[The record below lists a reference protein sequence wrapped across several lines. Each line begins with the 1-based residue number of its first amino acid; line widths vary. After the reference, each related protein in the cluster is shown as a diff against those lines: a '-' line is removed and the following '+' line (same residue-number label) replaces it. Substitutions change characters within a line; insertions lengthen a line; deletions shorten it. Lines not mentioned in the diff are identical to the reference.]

1 LLVRLLA
8 AAAAAAMSACALHP
22 PGEFEERARATEE
35 LQNVSAGRGDF
46 ELPEQARVDDYLRFA
61 FYNNAELKALYWQW
75 RAAIEEIPQAASPPN
90 PALSF
95 DYMFSAANMKAWDR
109 TTTEVMND
117 PMDSLQIPSKL
128 QAAGKQALERAR
140 AAGAR
145 FRGAKFMLQA
155 RVLSAYAGLALLA
168 ESIRIGEESIALLRL
183 ILSQASAQVQS
194 GLSLQQ
200 DMLKAQTELDL
211 AVNELENLRSTV
223 LPKSAEFNA
232 LLGRDADAP
241 VVLPEEIPPLRPLV
255 LSDAEI
261 VRIGAERSPELA
273 ALSHEVSAGKAA
285 FSLARQA
292 YIPDFG
298 LSFGFSGSVS
308 QALGGMVT
316 VPLRLE
322 AIRAGIEQAR
332 AGINAAEALREQYAR
347 DLKASF
353 VLNLAVVRNDDRQI
367 ALFDYTIIPRAR
379 QTVEMAQ
386 AAYAADRADFG
397 ELLAAQRMVIES
409 RLAAAQLK
417 TQREIAL
424 AALEAY
430 AAVDFETLQR

>member
-1 LLVRLLA
+1 
-8 AAAAAAMSACALHP
+8 
-22 PGEFEERARATEE
+22 
-35 LQNVSAGRGDF
+35 
-46 ELPEQARVDDYLRFA
+46 
-61 FYNNAELKALYWQW
+61 
-75 RAAIEEIPQAASPPN
+75 
-90 PALSF
+90 
-95 DYMFSAANMKAWDR
+95 
-109 TTTEVMND
+109 
-117 PMDSLQIPSKL
+117 
-128 QAAGKQALERAR
+128 
-140 AAGAR
+140 
-145 FRGAKFMLQA
+145 
-155 RVLSAYAGLALLA
+155 
-168 ESIRIGEESIALLRL
+168 
-183 ILSQASAQVQS
+183 
-194 GLSLQQ
+194 
-200 DMLKAQTELDL
+200 
-211 AVNELENLRSTV
+211 
-223 LPKSAEFNA
+223 
-232 LLGRDADAP
+232 
-241 VVLPEEIPPLRPLV
+241 V